1 MIEGILV
8 NTLVKG
14 GVYALLAIGFS
25 LIFGVAR
32 MLNLAHTA
40 FYMMAAYALYTCA
53 QVLGLDPVS
62 SVVLALVVAFLM
74 SVGTYSLF
82 LLFRLPTIVSIAL
95 SAAIA
100 LLLIWFGIGFIRG
113 MGVDVSLTKAIILS
127 IVFSIFIA
135 GGAYKL
141 FIDRIREH
149 HVTVLLVTLALAMVF
164 QEYILLVPAF
174 GGHYLGAP
182 SFVSGYWEII
192 GVKVSYQHL
201 LTFGVALV
209 VLLGV
214 WLLLTKTK
222 LGIAIRATAQDTEVA
237 NLMGIDVSR
246 ILLIVMGL
254 ASGLAAI
261 AGVLVAPT
269 LVLEPHMWTPPFV
282 MMMAIIV
289 LGGLGS
295 IKGSFI
301 GAFILALVE
310 VLVVYLLPTGAFLK
324 GAFALA
330 VMVGV
335 LVFRPEGLFGVAFE
349 EERL

>member
-1 MIEGILV
+1 MIEGIIV

-40 FYMMAAYALYTCA
+40 FYMLAAYALYTCSLL
-53 QVLGLDPVS
+53 LGLNPVS
-62 SVVLALVVAFLM
+62 AIVLALVVASLM

-82 LLFRLPTIVSIAL
+82 VLLRVPSIVSIIL
-95 SAAIA
+95 SAVIA
-100 LLLIWFGIGFIRG
+100 VLLVWFGTGFVLG
-113 MGVDVSLTKAIILS
+113 MGADVSLTKAIILS
-127 IVFSIFIA
+127 AVFAMFIT

-182 SFVSGYWEII
+182 AFVSGYWHII
-192 GVKVSYQHL
+192 GVKVSFQHI
-201 LTFGVALV
+201 LTFVA
-209 VLLGV
+209 VLLVLVGV
-214 WLLLTKTK
+214 WALLSKTR
-222 LGIAIRATAQDTEVA
+222 LGIAIRATAQDTEIA

-269 LVLEPHMWTPPFV
+269 LVLEPHMWMPPFI

-330 VMVGV
+330 VMVAV
-335 LVFRPEGLFGVAFE
+335 LVFRPEGLFGVVFE

>member
-1 MIEGILV
+1 MIAGILV

-40 FYMMAAYALYTCA
+40 FYMLAAYALYTCA
-53 QVLGLDPVS
+53 YLLGLDPVS
-62 SVVLALVVAFLM
+62 SIVLALGVAFLM

-82 LLFRLPTIVSIAL
+82 VFFRLPSIVSIIL
-95 SAAIA
+95 SAIIA
-100 LLLIWFGIGFIRG
+100 LLLVWFGTGFILG
-113 MGVDVSLTKAIILS
+113 MGGDVSLTKAIILS
-127 IVFSIFIA
+127 VIFSIFIA

-141 FIDRIREH
+141 FIERIREH
-149 HVTVLLVTLALAMVF
+149 HVTVLLITLALAMVF
-164 QEYILLVPAF
+164 QEYIFLMPAF

-192 GVKVSYQHL
+192 GVKVSYQNL
-201 LTFGVALV
+201 LTLGASLL

-214 WLLLTKTK
+214 WALLSKTK

-261 AGVLVAPT
+261 AGILVAPT
-269 LVLEPHMWTPPFV
+269 LVLEPHMWMPPFI

-330 VMVGV
+330 VMVAV
-335 LVFRPEGLFGVAFE
+335 LVFRPEGLFGVVFE